1 MSAYIYMEDNMVKKK
16 ANIRIF
22 MLFVLPAMFIWM
34 TVVLIPF
41 IYGLFITL
49 TDWNGLSIDYNIIGF
64 DNYKSVFSD
73 NAFIDSLKKTF
84 IYSFSSVILSNL
96 IGLAIALALTGK
108 IKAQNLF
115 RMGFFTPNIIGGIIL
130 GYIWNFIFAFALTSF
145 GQSSGWEFFQK
156 SFLTEPKKAMLAMII
171 VTTWQMSGYLMVI
184 YIAGLI
190 NVPKDVIEA
199 AEIDGAGSW
208 NKIRYIKLPMIRNS
222 VAICIFLTIT
232 RTFMA
237 FDINLSLTAGGP
249 YKSTEMI
256 SYKIYQTAFSNMKFG
271 LGQAQAVVLFIIV
284 AIVSL
289 LQVTI
294 TRRGEVEA

>member
-1 MSAYIYMEDNMVKKK
+1 MVKKK
-16 ANIRIF
+16 ANIRLFI
-22 MLFVLPAMFIWM
+22 LFVVPAMFIWI

-41 IYGLFITL
+41 LYGLFITF
-49 TDWNGLSIDYNIIGF
+49 TDWNGLSVDYNMIGF
-64 DNYKSVFSD
+64 DNYIAVFSD
-73 NAFIDSLKKTF
+73 SSFIDSLKKTF
-84 IYSFSSVILSNL
+84 VYSFSSVIFSNIL
-96 IGLAIALALTGK
+96 GLAIALALTGK
-108 IKAQNLF
+108 IKGKGLF

-145 GQSSGWEFFQK
+145 GKTTGWEVFEK
-156 SFLTEPKKAMLAMII
+156 SFLTDPNKAMLALII

-190 NVPKDVIEA
+190 NVPNDVIEA
-199 AEIDGAGSW
+199 AEIDGAGMW
-208 NKIRYIKLPMIRNS
+208 NKIRHIKIPMIRNS
-222 VAICIFLTIT
+222 MAICIFLTIT

-284 AIVSL
+284 AVISLIQVS
-289 LQVTI
+289 I
-294 TRRGEVEA
+294 TRKGGVEA

>member
-1 MSAYIYMEDNMVKKK
+1 MVKKK
-16 ANIRIF
+16 ANIRLFI
-22 MLFVLPAMFIWM
+22 LFVVPAMFVWI

-41 IYGLFITL
+41 LYGLFITF
-49 TDWNGLSIDYNIIGF
+49 TDWNGLSVDYNMIGF
-64 DNYKSVFSD
+64 DNYIAVFSD
-73 NAFIDSLKKTF
+73 SSFIASLKKTF
-84 IYSFSSVILSNL
+84 IYSFSSVIFSNIL
-96 IGLAIALALTGK
+96 GLAIALALTGK
-108 IKAQNLF
+108 IKGKGIF

-145 GQSSGWEFFQK
+145 GDTIGWELFEK
-156 SFLTEPKKAMLAMII
+156 SFLTDPNKAMLALII

-190 NVPKDVIEA
+190 NVPNDVVEA
-199 AEIDGAGSW
+199 AEIDGAGMW
-208 NKIRYIKLPMIRNS
+208 NKIRHIKIPMIRNS
-222 VAICIFLTIT
+222 MAICIFLTIT

-256 SYKIYQTAFSNMKFG
+256 SYKIYQTAFSNMRFG

-289 LQVTI
+289 IQVSI
-294 TRRGEVEA
+294 TRKGGVEA

>member
-1 MSAYIYMEDNMVKKK
+1 MVKKR
-16 ANIRIF
+16 ANIRLFI
-22 MLFVLPAMFIWM
+22 LFVVPAMFIWI

-49 TDWNGLSIDYNIIGF
+49 TDWNGLSADFNFIGLK
-64 DNYKSVFSD
+64 NYLSVFSD
-73 NAFIDSLKKTF
+73 GSFIESLKKTF
-84 IYSFSSVILSNL
+84 IYSFSSVIFSNIL
-96 IGLAIALALTGK
+96 GLAIALALTGK
-108 IKAQNLF
+108 IKGQNLF

-145 GQSSGWEFFQK
+145 GKSIGWEVLEK
-156 SFLTEPKKAMLAMII
+156 SFLTDPNKAMLALII

-190 NVPKDVIEA
+190 NVPNDIIEA
-199 AEIDGAGSW
+199 SEIDGAGMW
-208 NKIRYIKLPMIRNS
+208 NKIRYVKIPMIRNS
-222 VAICIFLTIT
+222 IAICVFLTIT

-271 LGQAQAVVLFIIV
+271 LGQAQAVVLFVIV

-289 LQVTI
+289 LQVTV
-294 TRRGEVEA
+294 TRKGDDLA